1 MKMGRSI
8 SDRLGI
14 WFAVLVAATLALT
27 RVAGQGPGQLDRQ
40 AILNHLN
47 AVITWYRLCTN
58 VQAVGL
64 PSDAVYQENAQ
75 HLAAEVVRRAFE
87 SARAE
92 AAVIIADDKKQAANS
107 GQLPASQKSEQ
118 GLRDAAARTSAHI
131 EATQAKLEALNKAI
145 ASAPRSKRQNLIRQR
160 DVLKG
165 ELSLNKAMLEAIE
178 KMFSFVESSKE
189 SGVDGLETAI
199 NELARSVPEVEGTAS
214 GARPQAKPNAANPVS
229 SGLLVQ
235 VANLF
240 TQLHAMRTIDALIG
254 ETERLRQTAEDVRR
268 PLRQLL
274 VTTIREGRN
283 LADRANQSGT
293 PSSAE
298 LQDGSQ
304 QFENLTARFK
314 QLSAAAMPLS
324 QEIVF
329 IEQSRANF
337 AEWRKSIG
345 QETSSQ
351 VRALAMHLFG
361 IAVALA
367 AGFALSEMW
376 RRLTFRYVHDARR
389 RRQFLLL
396 RRFVMGFFIGMVLI
410 IGFVSEFS
418 SLATFAG
425 FVTAGVAVALQ
436 AVLLSLAAY
445 FFVMGRYGIRV
456 GDRISVAGVTGDVID
471 IGLIRLYLMELA
483 GTGVDLE
490 PTGRVVVISN
500 AVMFQAATPLFKQ
513 IPGTEYTWHEVAV
526 PLAPN
531 ANYQLVQQKIL
542 EVVNAIYARYRDAIE
557 RQLSN
562 IERHMEM
569 QLKAPVPQTKLQ
581 FADNGLEFMVRY
593 PVPIRQ
599 ASDIDDNVT
608 KAVLEVVNNEPE
620 LKASVTG
627 LPKIRAPIRG

>member
-1 MKMGRSI
+1 
-8 SDRLGI
+8 
-14 WFAVLVAATLALT
+14 
-27 RVAGQGPGQLDRQ
+27 
-40 AILNHLN
+40 
-47 AVITWYRLCTN
+47 

>member
-1 MKMGRSI
+1 MKRGRSI

-14 WFAVLVAATLALT
+14 WFAVVVAGTLALAG
-27 RVAGQGPGQLDRQ
+27 VEGQGPGQLDRQ

-47 AVITWYRLCTN
+47 AVITWYKDCTN
-58 VQAVGL
+58 VQAVGR
-64 PSDAVYQENAQ
+64 PSDAVYQDNAQ

-92 AAVIIADDKKQAANS
+92 AAVIIADEKKQAANS
-107 GQLPASQKSEQ
+107 GQLSASQKSEQ

-145 ASAPRSKRQNLIRQR
+145 ASAPRSKRQNLISQR
-160 DVLKG
+160 DVLNG

-178 KMFSFVESSKE
+178 KTSSFVESSNE

-199 NELARSVPEVEGTAS
+199 DELARSVPEVEGTAS

-229 SGLLVQ
+229 SGLLAQ
-235 VANLF
+235 VASLF
-240 TQLHAMRTIDALIG
+240 TQLHTMRTIEGLIG

-274 VTTIREGRN
+274 GTTIREGRN

-298 LQDGSQ
+298 LQNSSQ

-329 IEQSRANF
+329 IEQSRASF
-337 AEWRKSIG
+337 AEWRKSIR
-345 QETSSQ
+345 QETTSQ
-351 VRALAMHLFG
+351 VRALAMSLFG

-367 AGFALSEMW
+367 AGFALSEVW

-389 RRQFLLL
+389 RRQFLLM

-531 ANYQLVQQKIL
+531 ANYKLVQQKIL
-542 EVVNAIYARYRDAIE
+542 DAVNGIYARYRDAIE

-569 QLKAPVPQTKLQ
+569 QLKVPIPQTKLQ

-627 LPKIRAPIRG
+627 SPKIRAPIRG